1 MADLTTFFASINL
14 GDLNDANALTSRIVQ
29 FMKSRHPVT
38 HASMPKPQEAGDS
51 EARGFSSYQE
61 FGEYMYE
68 LAMFFEQHDKS
79 AYLEFWFSMV
89 IDDPDQVKDYLF
101 PPMGYSPEMQEKCL
115 QLLKTEYDFDSF
127 VATGNNQIA
136 EKRTA
141 GGGQR

>member
-14 GDLNDANALTSRIVQ
+14 GDLNDANALTSRIVG
-29 FMKSRHPVT
+29 FMKNRHPDT
-38 HASMPKPQEAGDS
+38 HARMPKPQEAGDS
-51 EARGFSSYQE
+51 KKQGFSTYQE
-61 FGEYMYE
+61 FSEYMYE
-68 LAMFFEQHDKS
+68 LAVFFEQHDKS
-79 AYLEFWFSMV
+79 AYLGFWFSMV
-89 IDDPDQVKDYLF
+89 REDPDQVKDYLF

-127 VATGNNQIA
+127 VATGNNQFA